1 MILLVLHKKDG
12 TEDRHEFVNETFLHK
27 FLTEYINEY
36 MMDRKVMELQMD
48 IIKK

>member
-1 MILLVLHKKDG
+1 MIKINLYKKDG
-12 TEDRHEFVNETFLHK
+12 TVDEMEFINEAAFHR

-36 MMDRKVMELQMD
+36 MQDRKVMELQMD